1 MFQAEDCHW
10 DMWDICGILK
20 IPIAPSQEHHAGSS
34 PGSCHDSCSQLA
46 ALLEDELF
54 ELQEVGWDLG
64 NWATGS
70 SWGRCEPNM
79 HRARMIDLLS
89 KQTTCQ

>member
-1 MFQAEDCHW
+1 MFQAEDCHYG
-10 DMWDICGILK
+10 ICGILK
-20 IPIAPSQEHHAGSS
+20 LPLGPSQEHHAGSS
-34 PGSCHDSCSQLA
+34 HGSCSQLA
-46 ALLEDELF
+46 ALLKDELF

-70 SWGRCEPNM
+70 SSWGRCESNM
-79 HRARMIDLLS
+79 HRAQMIDLLR